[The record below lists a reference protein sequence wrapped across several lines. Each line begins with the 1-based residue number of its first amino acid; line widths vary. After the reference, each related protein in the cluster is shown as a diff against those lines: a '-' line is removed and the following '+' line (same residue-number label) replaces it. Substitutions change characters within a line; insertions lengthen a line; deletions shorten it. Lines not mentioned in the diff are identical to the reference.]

1 MVDKRAYSYHVQ
13 RVSDCEMFIPRW
25 DIYITT
31 PTGSGN
37 SVEEV
42 GEDFQKTKIMENF
55 WNHCHL
61 GMKEPQQLLLGAQ
74 DLNKIKQ
81 QFKTNIQDPTYGQ

>member
-13 RVSDCEMFIPRW
+13 RVSDCEVFIPRW
-25 DIYITT
+25 DIHITT

-42 GEDFQKTKIMENF
+42 GEGFQKTKIMENF
-55 WNHCHL
+55 WNHC
-61 GMKEPQQLLLGAQ
+61 ERA
-74 DLNKIKQ
+74 
-81 QFKTNIQDPTYGQ
+81 TAAVVRCTRS